1 VLRAGRPRVIRNVL
15 VLAALVSAAAG
26 LWLGAVSGR
35 FPAALWLLRVAVVL
49 LAATLFYSLFHITKR

>member
-1 VLRAGRPRVIRNVL
+1 
-15 VLAALVSAAAG
+15 VSAAAG